1 MVTTQRTKPAPPPLE
16 NGDRLTRDEF
26 EARYSAMPNLKKAE
40 LINGVVYLAS
50 AVRANA
56 HGRPHSDLITWLG
69 IYRMFTPHITVYD
82 NSTVRLEGNNDPQ
95 PDAMMCIA
103 EEKGG
108 NSRIAKD
115 DYIEGPPELALEIAG
130 SSVAYDLHDKKQ
142 TYERNSIQEYIVWK
156 SREQSLVWF
165 VLQSGKYVE
174 LAPDELGI
182 IRSCVFPGLW
192 LNVKAFIANDLTGV
206 YETLQRGLAE
216 ESHRVFVKKLSGR

>member
-1 MVTTQRTKPAPPPLE
+1 
-16 NGDRLTRDEF
+16 
-26 EARYSAMPNLKKAE
+26 
-40 LINGVVYLAS
+40 
-50 AVRANA
+50 
-56 HGRPHSDLITWLG
+56 
-69 IYRMFTPHITVYD
+69 
-82 NSTVRLEGNNDPQ
+82 
-95 PDAMMCIA
+95 MCIA

-192 LNVKAFIANDLTGV
+192 LNVKAFIANDLNRSVRDFAKRASGRISSGV
-206 YETLQRGLAE
+206 CKKAE
-216 ESHRVFVKKLSGR
+216 RTVSVFPKLSRFSVKQLTPLKAD